1 MIYFLSII
9 VLLIAFFFVFNSII
23 WLKNKRMKNV
33 NDIIVKVIIYVNF
46 LIIIGLLL
54 FISYLYYYN
63 LNIIISK

>member
-33 NDIIVKVIIYVNF
+33 NDIIVKVIIYFNF
-46 LIIIGLLL
+46 AIIIGLLL

>member
-33 NDIIVKVIIYVNF
+33 NDIIVKVIIYFNF
-46 LIIIGLLL
+46 AIIIGLLL

-63 LNIIISK
+63 LNIMISK

>member
-46 LIIIGLLL
+46 VIIIGLLL